1 MVWGIVTRSLRL
13 RRRRSAQIDNTLHG
27 RWQRAGRGLT
37 GLTVRILG
45 VNLIPLLILGIGISY
60 LGQYK
65 ASLVRAEL
73 ETLKAQAQLFAGA
86 ISEGAVRP
94 LPVASLDDTDAEML
108 VPELSRR
115 MVRRLGETTESRTR
129 LLDTEGSTIGDS
141 YELVGPG
148 GRVQMFPISPPAER
162 GVTASFMNYAVVLLG
177 TFFPLKLE
185 LPPYPDCQSRSAR
198 TCPDVIRALEG
209 KVSASVWRMQDGS
222 ILLSAA
228 APVQKIRQVIGGV
241 LLTRDGRNI
250 EAALSNVRRDVLRV
264 FLGALAMTVLLSLYL
279 SRVIGRPLKRLAIAA
294 EAVRI
299 GKGGRNIEI
308 PDLSRRGDE
317 IGELSLALREMTRV
331 LWDRMD
337 SIERFAAD
345 VAHEIKN
352 PLTSLRSAVET
363 ADRISDPD
371 KRERLMKII
380 LHDVQRLDR
389 LISDISAA
397 SRLDAELFREEL
409 CAVDLGE
416 LLLQIADA
424 MRDPLSR
431 ADVRDEAAEE
441 KEGAAENGVAIRLE
455 VPSGDPVIVSGS
467 EMRLAQVF
475 RNLLGNALSFSPL
488 GSTVRIHV
496 AREREAV
503 IVTVEDQ
510 GPGIPEGKLET
521 IFERFYS
528 ERPAHE
534 SYGRHSGLGLS
545 IARQIVAAHGGSIH
559 AENIRGENAEVLGA
573 RFTVTLHAA

>member
-1 MVWGIVTRSLRL
+1 MAWGIVTRKLRL
-13 RRRRSAQIDNTLHG
+13 RRRRRAQTDNTLHG
-27 RWQRAGRGLT
+27 RWRRAGRGLT

-45 VNLIPLLILGIGISY
+45 VNLIPLLVLGIGISY

-94 LPVASLDDTDAEML
+94 LPVATLDDTDAEML

-115 MVRRLGETTESRTR
+115 MVRRLGETTENRTR
-129 LLDTEGSTIGDS
+129 LLDVEGSTIGDS

-148 GRVQMFPISPPAER
+148 GRVQMIPIPPPAER
-162 GVTASFMNYAVVLLG
+162 GLSAAMMNYAVFMLG
-177 TFFPLKLE
+177 TVFPLKLE
-185 LPPYPDCQSRSAR
+185 LPPYPDCQSRNAR
-198 TCPDVIRALEG
+198 TCPDVIRALDG
-209 KVSASVWRMQDGS
+209 KVSASVWRMQDGN

-228 APVQKIRQVIGGV
+228 APVQKIRQVIGAV

-250 EAALSNVRRDVLRV
+250 EAALTNVRRDVLRV
-264 FLGALAMTVLLSLYL
+264 FLGALAMTILLSLYL
-279 SRVIGRPLKRLAIAA
+279 SRVIGRPLKRLAVAA
-294 EAVRI
+294 ETVRI

-317 IGELSLALREMTRV
+317 IGELSVALREMTRA

-397 SRLDAELFREEL
+397 SRLDTELFREEL
-409 CAVDLGE
+409 RAVDLGE
-416 LLLQIADA
+416 LLAQIADA
-424 MRDPLSR
+424 MRDPLAR
-431 ADVRDEAAEE
+431 ADARDTEKSEDICEGPVRLDLPED
-441 KEGAAENGVAIRLE
+441 GPVMVA
-455 VPSGDPVIVSGS
+455 GS

-475 RNLLGNALSFSPL
+475 RNLLGNALSFSPP
-488 GSTVRIHV
+488 GGRVQIGVR
-496 AREREAV
+496 RERSTV
-503 IVTVEDQ
+503 IVTVEDH

-528 ERPAHE
+528 ERPPHE
-534 SYGRHSGLGLS
+534 SYGGHSGLGLS
-545 IARQIVAAHGGSIH
+545 IARQIVTAHGGTIR
-559 AENIRGENAEVLGA
+559 AENLRDESGTITGA
-573 RFTVTLHAA
+573 RFTVVLNAA

>member
-1 MVWGIVTRSLRL
+1 MGWDTVTRRLRL
-13 RRRRSAQIDNTLHG
+13 RRRRRRQADNTLHG
-27 RWQRAGRGLT
+27 RWRRAGRGLT

-45 VNLIPLLILGIGISY
+45 VNLIPLLVLGIGISY

-94 LPVASLDDTDAEML
+94 LPIADLDDTDAEIL

-115 MVRRLGETTESRTR
+115 MVRRLGETTENRTR
-129 LLDTEGSTIGDS
+129 LLDVEGSTIGDS

-148 GRVQMFPISPPAER
+148 GRVQMIPIPPPIER
-162 GVTASFMNYAVVLLG
+162 GLSAAAMNYAVFMLG
-177 TFFPLKLE
+177 TVFPLKLE
-185 LPPYPDCQSRSAR
+185 LPPYPDCQSRNAR
-198 TCPDVIRALEG
+198 TCPDVIRALNG
-209 KVSASVWRMQDGS
+209 KVSASVWRMPDGN

-250 EAALSNVRRDVLRV
+250 EQALTNVRRDVLRV

-279 SRVIGRPLKRLAIAA
+279 SRVIGRPLKRLAVAA
-294 EAVRI
+294 ETVRI

-308 PDLSRRGDE
+308 PDLSRRKDE
-317 IGELSLALREMTRV
+317 IGELSVALREMTRA

-363 ADRISDPD
+363 ADRIDDPA
-371 KRERLMKII
+371 KRDRLMKII

-409 CAVDLGE
+409 RPVDLGE
-416 LLLQIADA
+416 LLAQIADA
-424 MRDPLSR
+424 MRDPLAR
-431 ADVRDEAAEE
+431 ADARDAEE
-441 KEGAAENGVAIRLE
+441 GGEEKCAGPVRLDLPEGGPVMVA
-455 VPSGDPVIVSGS
+455 GS

-475 RNLLGNALSFSPL
+475 RNLLGNALSFSPPD
-488 GSTVRIHV
+488 GIVQIGVR
-496 AREREAV
+496 RERNTV
-503 IVTVEDQ
+503 IVTVEDR

-528 ERPAHE
+528 ERPPHE
-534 SYGRHSGLGLS
+534 SYGGHSGLGLS
-545 IARQIVAAHGGSIH
+545 IARQIVAAHGGTIR
-559 AENIRGENAEVLGA
+559 AENVRNENGAITGA
-573 RFTVTLHAA
+573 RFTVMLNAA

>member
-1 MVWGIVTRSLRL
+1 MGWATVIRRLKL
-13 RRRRSAQIDNTLHG
+13 RRRRRRQPDNTLHG

-37 GLTVRILG
+37 GLTVRIVG

-94 LPVASLDDTDAEML
+94 LPVSHLDETDAEML

-129 LLDTEGSTIGDS
+129 LLDMEGRTIGDS
-141 YELVGPG
+141 HELVGPG
-148 GRVQMFPISPPAER
+148 GRVQMTPIPPPPDR
-162 GVTASFMNYAVVLLG
+162 GIVAALMNYAVLLLG
-177 TFFPLKLE
+177 TVFPLKLE
-185 LPPYPDCQSRSAR
+185 LPPYPECQENNAR
-198 TCPDVIRALEG
+198 TCPDVIRALDG
-209 KVSASVWRMQDGS
+209 RVSASVWRTGDGA

-228 APVQKIRQVIGGV
+228 APVQKIRQVIGAI
-241 LLTRDGRNI
+241 LLTRDGRTI
-250 EAALSNVRRDVLRV
+250 EQALSNVRRDVLRV
-264 FLGALAMTVLLSLYL
+264 FLGALAMTILLSLYL
-279 SRVIGRPLKRLAIAA
+279 SRVIGRPLQRLAVAA
-294 EAVRI
+294 EAVRV
-299 GKGGRNIEI
+299 GRGRDTEI
-308 PDLSRRGDE
+308 PDLSGRRDE
-317 IGELSLALREMTRV
+317 IGELSLALREMTRA

-363 ADRISDPD
+363 ANRIDDPA
-371 KRERLMKII
+371 KRDRLMTII

-409 CAVDLGE
+409 SAVDLGE
-416 LLLQIADA
+416 LLRQIADA
-424 MRDPLSR
+424 LRDPLDR
-431 ADVRDEAAEE
+431 ADDAPQGAGPVRLDVPADGPVMVA
-441 KEGAAENGVAIRLE
+441 GV
-455 VPSGDPVIVSGS
+455 

-475 RNLLGNALSFSPL
+475 RNLLGNALSFSPP
-488 GSTVRIHV
+488 GGVVRIQVARDGRDTVTVRI
-496 AREREAV
+496 
-503 IVTVEDQ
+503 EDQ
-510 GPGIPEGKLET
+510 GPGIPESRLET

-534 SYGRHSGLGLS
+534 SYGGHSGLGLS
-545 IARQIVAAHGGSIH
+545 IARQIVTAHGGTIR
-559 AENIRGENAEVLGA
+559 AENIRDAAGAVAGA
-573 RFTVTLHAA
+573 RFVVTLNATG

>member
-1 MVWGIVTRSLRL
+1 MAWATVIRKLKV
-13 RRRRSAQIDNTLHG
+13 RRRHRALADNSLHG
-27 RWQRAGRGLT
+27 RWRRAGRGLT
-37 GLTVRILG
+37 GLTVRIVG

-129 LLDTEGSTIGDS
+129 LFDTGGGPIGDS
-141 YELVGPG
+141 HELVGPG
-148 GRVQMFPISPPAER
+148 GRVQITPIPPPAER
-162 GVTASFMNYAVVLLG
+162 GFMAGLMNAAVALLG
-177 TFFPLKLE
+177 TVFPLKLE
-185 LPPYPDCQSRSAR
+185 LPPYPDCQGKNAR
-198 TCPDVIRALEG
+198 TCPDVIRALDG

-228 APVQKIRQVIGGV
+228 APVQKIRQVIGV
-241 LLTRDGRNI
+241 ILLTRDGRTI
-250 EAALSNVRRDVLRV
+250 EQALTNVRRDVLRV
-264 FLGALAMTVLLSLYL
+264 FLGALAMTILLSLYL
-279 SRVIGRPLKRLAIAA
+279 SRVIGRPLKRLAVAA
-294 EAVRI
+294 EAVRV
-299 GKGGRNIEI
+299 GKGRDTEI

-317 IGELSLALREMTRV
+317 IGELSLALREMTRA

-363 ADRISDPD
+363 ADRIQDPD
-371 KRERLMKII
+371 KRARLMKII

-409 CAVDLGE
+409 SAVDLGE
-416 LLLQIADA
+416 LLRQICDA
-424 MRDPLSR
+424 MRDPLDR
-431 ADVRDEAAEE
+431 ADAEGGAQGAGPVHLDLPQEGPVR
-441 KEGAAENGVAIRLE
+441 VAGI
-455 VPSGDPVIVSGS
+455 

-475 RNLLGNALSFSPL
+475 RNLLGNALSFSPP
-488 GSTVRIHV
+488 GGTVRVTV
-496 AREREAV
+496 ARDRDRV
-503 IVTVEDQ
+503 SVSVEDR
-510 GPGIPEGKLET
+510 GPGIPEARLET
-521 IFERFYS
+521 IFDRFYT

-534 SYGRHSGLGLS
+534 SYGGHSGLGLS
-545 IARQIVAAHGGSIH
+545 IARQIVAAHGGAIR
-559 AENIRGENAEVLGA
+559 AENVKDAEGNVSGA
-573 RFTVTLHAA
+573 RFIVVLNAA